1 MAKRKGKKSNQVT
14 SILGILLSIIAIIIG
29 ICSQEGMFFGEEQI
43 AQVNA
48 NTIGEA
54 VVSEEINLQDENLHI
69 IYFDVGQA
77 DCILVQNKR
86 NNNAN

>member
-1 MAKRKGKKSNQVT
+1 MAKRKGKKSREVT

-29 ICSQEGMFFGEEQI
+29 ICSQEGEI

-48 NTIGEA
+48 NAIGEA
-54 VVSEEINLQDENLHI
+54 IISEEINLQDEKLDI

-77 DCILVQNKR
+77 DCIFVQNNR
-86 NNNAN
+86 